1 MAYAT
6 NHIPASERSVLELVS
21 QTVRLDFR
29 EPVKKRENLRVSSPF
44 KLFCFYI
51 VLRYQMFNQVDA

>member
-1 MAYAT
+1 MHPARNTEGDMAYAT

-29 EPVKKRENLRVSSPF
+29 EPVKKRENLRVSRPF
-44 KLFCFYI
+44 ELFCF
-51 VLRYQMFNQVDA
+51 